1 MWWRGK
7 KEERRG
13 LPKAVVVGDFEVDAV
28 GFVVFLKP
36 ICMVCNFPLPLFCP
50 LRTSRSLPS
59 RPTNHFAH
67 NHEGARAHYPMTM
80 VPPPP
85 VSSLRLSYSPSFF
98 RFAVSVSSPSAH
110 PPPPPPPKMQSPSPP
125 RNESL
130 KSSRGPPDASAAPSS
145 PSFPPPLPSQA
156 ASKGG
161 GSPLRAA
168 PPVPSDVERTRTPQ
182 KRKEEKEAIL
192 GLDDLIQE
200 LEEAKGGPGKSS
212 TKVSKGRAS
221 AASGEGVKVLSAGEC
236 SAQRKRRS
244 VEQCTAFLH
253 FLSTF
258 WRLCKANTCA
268 FKQKSTNT
276 FPSHS

>member
-1 MWWRGK
+1 MK
-7 KEERRG
+7 
-13 LPKAVVVGDFEVDAV
+13 
-28 GFVVFLKP
+28 
-36 ICMVCNFPLPLFCP
+36 
-50 LRTSRSLPS
+50 
-59 RPTNHFAH
+59 
-67 NHEGARAHYPMTM
+67 ARAHYPMTM
-80 VPPPP
+80 VPPPL
-85 VSSLRLSYSPSFF
+85 VSSLSLSYSPSFF

-145 PSFPPPLPSQA
+145 PSQA

-161 GSPLRAA
+161 GSPLRVA

-200 LEEAKGGPGKSS
+200 LEEAKGGPGKASA
-212 TKVSKGRAS
+212 KVSKGRAS

-236 SAQRKRRS
+236 SAQRKRRR